1 VLGMDHV
8 PSLPRSHRGN
18 TELLL
23 WIDQHTGYVIVAAN
37 ASRDAQT
44 VAEAYERHVYRRFGA
59 SRIIRH
65 DREPAFMSEVMKA
78 FNRMIG
84 ARSKATLAYR
94 PQSNGMT
101 ERMVQSIVHAI
112 KLYVADPDQRDWDEY
127 AERLVFA
134 INSSY
139 DRVRKETPHYLM
151 HG

>member
-1 VLGMDHV
+1 MTRTYEKTR
-8 PSLPRSHRGN
+8 RSVYWRN
-18 TELLL
+18 QYR
-23 WIDQHTGYVIVAAN
+23 DVRDYVAACGDCQ
-37 ASRDAQT
+37 S
-44 VAEAYERHVYRRFGA
+44 G
-59 SRIIRH
+59 
-65 DREPAFMSEVMKA
+65 
-78 FNRMIG
+78 NRMIG